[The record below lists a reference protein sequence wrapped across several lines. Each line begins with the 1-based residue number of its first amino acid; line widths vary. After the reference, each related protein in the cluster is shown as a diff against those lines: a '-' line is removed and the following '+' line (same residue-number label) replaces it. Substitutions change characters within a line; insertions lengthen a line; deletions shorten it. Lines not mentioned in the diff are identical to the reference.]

1 MARQVVATDR
11 IAPAVGPFSAAV
23 VLNGTLYSSGQIALD
38 PETGKLVTGD
48 VADQTRQ
55 VLRNLQCVLE
65 AAGRTLADVVKA
77 NVYLADMDDFAAMN
91 AAYERHFEAPF
102 PARTTIEAAR
112 LPLGALVEIE
122 IVAQ

>member
-1 MARQVVATDR
+1 MTREIVSTDR
-11 IAPAVGPFSAAV
+11 LAPAVGPFSAAV
-23 VLNGTLYSSGQIALD
+23 ILNGTLYSSGQIALD
-38 PETGKLVTGD
+38 PDTARLVPGD

-55 VLRNLQCVLE
+55 VLRNLECVLE
-65 AAGRTLADVVKA
+65 ASGRSLADVVKA

-102 PARTTIEAAR
+102 PARTTIQAAR

-122 IVAQ
+122 VVAQ